1 MLIALE
7 IDLHSMT
14 QYNVPQYIHVNR
26 VSVGM
31 FMVILRQTERQSE
44 RETARHSFTHS
55 HKHTLIPHRLT
66 TEDRI

>member
-31 FMVILRQTERQSE
+31 FMVILRQSE